1 MNWFSLLEDKKEKQD
16 EPCCYERL
24 EMPRG
29 TGDSCMLESGI
40 SMQPHAEEYSEILMK
55 EKSRKLTKVELD
67 AKVTKRRQYVSIETI
82 DSKQ

>member
-1 MNWFSLLEDKKEKQD
+1 MNLFSLLEDKEEKQD

-40 SMQPHAEEYSEILMK
+40 SMQPHAEEYSEIL
-55 EKSRKLTKVELD
+55 
-67 AKVTKRRQYVSIETI
+67 KR
-82 DSKQ
+82 